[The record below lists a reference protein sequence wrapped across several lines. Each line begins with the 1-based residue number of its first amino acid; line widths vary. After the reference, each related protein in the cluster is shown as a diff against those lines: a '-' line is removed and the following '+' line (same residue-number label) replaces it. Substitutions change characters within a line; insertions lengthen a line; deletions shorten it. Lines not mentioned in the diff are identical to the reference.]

1 LSEAAE
7 LQPPLVMPAQGPEG
21 IVSAVWVERPSRS
34 SLMARE
40 APFFFLASTVIAASF
55 LLPALKS
62 HHLWLNIPC
71 VFHAATGLPC
81 LACGLTRSFVFTA
94 HGNFYSAF
102 NMHLLGPLL
111 FVATFGMAVYLG
123 SSVTFGY
130 RIRYRLSKRARR
142 IAFWSVLG
150 IFLVCWGIKLAFM
163 SGSW

>member
-1 LSEAAE
+1 MSEAAE
-7 LQPPLVMPAQGPEG
+7 LQPALAVPASGRDN
-21 IVSAVWVERPSRS
+21 VRSAIWTERPSRR
-34 SLMARE
+34 SLLKRE
-40 APFFFLASTVIAASF
+40 APLFVLASAVIAVSF

-62 HHLWLNIPC
+62 HHMWLNIPC

-81 LACGLTRSFVFTA
+81 LACGLTRSYVFTA

-111 FVATFGMAVYLG
+111 FMATCGVAVYLG
-123 SSVTFGY
+123 SSVVFKY
-130 RIRYRLSKRARR
+130 RIRYRLARRTRR

-163 SGSW
+163 RGGW